1 MSTQIKKHYINVQ
14 GRRVHF
20 RSGGVGPV
28 MLLLHQ
34 SPQSSRTMLPLA
46 EKLVSRYCVIAPN
59 GPGFG
64 LSDALP
70 MQAPTIEDI
79 ADALHEFTDAVKLPP
94 ATIIGVHTGAGQGSA
109 HHLRQL
115 PSIPHRLVCPVE
127 CRDQSPVSVRL
138 EDEA

>member
-1 MSTQIKKHYINVQ
+1 MSIQIKKHYINVQ

-46 EKLVSRYCVIAPN
+46 TV
-59 GPGFG
+59 
-64 LSDALP
+64 
-70 MQAPTIEDI
+70 
-79 ADALHEFTDAVKLPP
+79 
-94 ATIIGVHTGAGQGSA
+94 IGVHTGAGQGSA
-109 HHLRQL
+109 HHLRQIL
-115 PSIPHRLVCPVE
+115 SIPYRIVCPVE
-127 CRDQSPVSVRL
+127 CRDQCPVPARL